1 MANEVDRP
9 RRSEKHAALRQVP
22 VPLDVGAQWAWRIIV
37 IGIVVIAITSV
48 VTSLGALFVPL
59 AIAILIAAP
68 LESVVTSLARRGIS
82 RAWGAALVLL
92 ALIVTVSGLLAAAGG
107 EFIASYADLKT
118 QAGDGVDRV
127 IGWLASSPF
136 HVDPAT
142 AHDYLNN
149 LGHTLSTHKSG
160 LVAGALSV
168 TSTVGALIAGAVIGL
183 ICLFFFLRDGRK
195 LWVPLVR
202 LFPKPARD
210 EIDRAGTAAW
220 ATLAIFTKTSVLL
233 ALIDGVGV
241 GLAAWLLGLP
251 LAIPIAIL
259 VFLGSFIPVIGSIAT
274 GGVAVLVA
282 LVDGGWVRALI
293 MAVGILVIQQ
303 IKGVV
308 YPWVFGKAASIH
320 PLIILISL
328 SVGAIVAGIVGALL
342 VIPFVSVM
350 KAFIGEFWDP
360 DEDSKD
366 DGLDQPTEPP
376 PVASGARKA
385 ARSK

>member
-1 MANEVDRP
+1 M
-9 RRSEKHAALRQVP
+9 K
-22 VPLDVGAQWAWRIIV
+22 
-37 IGIVVIAITSV
+37 
-48 VTSLGALFVPL
+48 SLG
-59 AIAILIAAP
+59 LIR
-68 LESVVTSLARRGIS
+68 LSTS
-82 RAWGAALVLL
+82 LVLL